1 MHHESQ
7 QSTVDSGDEPCH
19 TRCLP
24 LANNATGISDVHR
37 ESSEPRGAH
46 GETAWTD
53 GGAQMR
59 TRRGPRRGMAPWE
72 ASSVTALAFVI
83 VARAIREFFVQMCG
97 CVLGQLACCCGSA
110 ACSLCCSCCPGI
122 KTSTGTRIMY
132 TLYHVLG
139 TVACCLMLSPTVS
152 EFLKEH
158 IPFYADLCQKINA
171 GDDCE
176 RLVGYSAVYKV
187 CFGMAVFFF
196 LFSLFLINVKKSSDC
211 RASVHNGFWF
221 IKLVVLIAI
230 CAGAF
235 FIPDQDNFIKVFM
248 YVGVVGG
255 FLFIIIQLILLVDFT
270 HSWNKNWTSGIE
282 SNKCWYLALGSVTL
296 VFYSVA
302 VVSSI
307 LMLVYYTHWDGCT
320 FNKMLIGVNVTLCAL
335 ASALAISPCVQ
346 KHQSNSG
353 LLQASII
360 SCYVMYLTFS
370 AVSSR
375 PAENLVVDG
384 QNVKICLPSV
394 TESGLKMSDA
404 AVAVVGAIIMYGCVL
419 FACLRSTTR
428 SSTAALGV
436 SQPYSSVSTRAACCF
451 CFIDDDEVP
460 VNEVN
465 EVQQGGQKVIQNE
478 CEAVVYSYSFFH
490 FIFFLASLYVMMT
503 LTNWFS
509 YDNARLEVT
518 FVHGSWSTFWVK
530 AGSCWL
536 CLALYTWTLVAP
548 ICCSKRDF
556 QV

>member
-1 MHHESQ
+1 LFFFRVKCGILLAPTPSRA
-7 QSTVDSGDEPCH
+7 VL
-19 TRCLP
+19 RC
-24 LANNATGISDVHR
+24 
-37 ESSEPRGAH
+37 
-46 GETAWTD
+46 
-53 GGAQMR
+53 
-59 TRRGPRRGMAPWE
+59 RR
-72 ASSVTALAFVI
+72 
-83 VARAIREFFVQMCG
+83 
-97 CVLGQLACCCGSA
+97 
-110 ACSLCCSCCPGI
+110 CPQ
-122 KTSTGTRIMY
+122 
-132 TLYHVLG
+132 V
-139 TVACCLMLSPTVS
+139 
-152 EFLKEH
+152 
-158 IPFYADLCQKINA
+158 PFYADLCHSINA
-171 GDDCE
+171 GNDCE

-282 SNKCWYLALGSVTL
+282 RNKCWYLALGSVTL

-320 FNKMLIGVNVTLCAL
+320 FNKMLIGLNVTLCTL

-370 AVSSR
+370 AISSR
-375 PAENLVVDG
+375 PAENTAVVVDG
-384 QNVKICLPSV
+384 QIVKICLPSV
-394 TESGLKMSDA
+394 TESGLKVSDA
-404 AVAVVGAIIMYGCVL
+404 AVAGVGAIIMYGCVL
-419 FACLRSTTR
+419 FACIVTSSYNSTTY
-428 SSTAALGV
+428 LECENE
-436 SQPYSSVSTRAACCF
+436 RAACCF

-460 VNEVN
+460 VNEV
-465 EVQQGGQKVIQNE
+465 QQGGQKVIQNE
-478 CEAVVYSYSFFH
+478 CDAVVYSYSFFH
-490 FIFFLASLYVMMT
+490 FIFFIFFLASLYVMMT